1 MSRPV
6 PQRGVVRKIN
16 MNSAAMKKYK
26 VDISKRSSVTLPKE
40 KQIIEDTVVVLK
52 VAHYSN
58 TQIAKIVGL
67 SRGQVAEILK
77 DTRIQRRVEQ
87 IAEKLPQAALNQLQ
101 NYMIEA
107 VQWVVHV
114 GRSNLG
120 PDGDH
125 NLVLKAA
132 DTILDRGGTPKTS
145 RTERKD
151 ENENPLD
158 AIGRGGHE
166 GVFERVRL
174 LPPESQERAAQLYD
188 ALEDGLKLII
198 EESVGE
204 AEAKDADETP

>member
-1 MSRPV
+1 
-6 PQRGVVRKIN
+6 

-77 DTRIQRRVEQ
+77 DTRIQRRGEQ